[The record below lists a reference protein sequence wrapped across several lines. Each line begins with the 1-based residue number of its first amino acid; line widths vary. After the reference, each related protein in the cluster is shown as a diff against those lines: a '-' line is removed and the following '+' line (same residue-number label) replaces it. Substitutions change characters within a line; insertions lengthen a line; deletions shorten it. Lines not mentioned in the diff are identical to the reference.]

1 MNVLFF
7 LLPKANCTYIY
18 DDFTIRQALERME
31 QNRFASIPIL
41 KRSGEYVGTITEGD
55 LLWAIKN
62 NYMMN
67 MRDAESRPVMEVAR
81 RKDYL
86 PVPVTTNARELLS
99 MAVDQNFVPMVDDK
113 DSFIGIVT
121 RQKIMQYC
129 LDQYL
134 QDRQLE
140 MA

>member
-62 NYMMN
+62 NYMMS
-67 MRDAESRPVMEVAR
+67 MKDAESRPVMEVSR
-81 RKDYL
+81 RKDYT
-86 PVPVTTNARELLS
+86 PVTVTTNPRELLS

-113 DSFIGIVT
+113 QSFIGIVT

-134 QDRQLE
+134 QERLPE
-140 MA
+140 PV